1 MDYLTGKIISRGTS
15 TGKILYPRAYMGN
28 PSGRF
33 FFDKYG
39 YRMILSDMYVPVA
52 ILTPIALAQ
61 TGAKMN
67 RAHVKLDPIITLYDR
82 LV

>member
-1 MDYLTGKIISRGTS
+1 
-15 TGKILYPRAYMGN
+15 
-28 PSGRF
+28 
-33 FFDKYG
+33 
-39 YRMILSDMYVPVA
+39 MILPDMYVPVA
-52 ILTPIALAQ
+52 ILTPVALAQ